1 MGSEGARRAQEGAQH
16 EGAWLLP
23 PQVFLRAL
31 HACAWHLQEVNR
43 DSTSFERSRAEWSKA
58 AVSIR
63 GKVGAQGDASS
74 NNWLG

>member
-1 MGSEGARRAQEGAQH
+1 MKLPFVSLVQE
-16 EGAWLLP
+16 L
-23 PQVFLRAL
+23 
-31 HACAWHLQEVNR
+31 NR

-58 AVSIR
+58 TVSIR